1 MIVDSCCKGN
11 HMAGKLFHRCAMA
24 VALLVFMAPA
34 QAAPPVP
41 RPKPP
46 IKAPAP
52 AVAPTSTPQAASER
66 AGPTLLTAADAAL
79 YRQAFNRVTS
89 GEWPQ
94 AVAVA
99 SKAHEKLPGK
109 VILWIWLSARNSGA
123 SFDEITS
130 FMDANPDWPRQQ
142 TLAVRADEAIT
153 DTTPV
158 EVQKAWFAR
167 NPPSSATGRMR
178 HGEVLL
184 ATGATEEGA
193 KQIRAAYID
202 PDLSEDDES
211 HLLAKSGRLI
221 RAEDHRAR
229 LDALLWEGD
238 AQAARRMISRVDGD
252 WAALARAR
260 MALRQSTRDVDAAL
274 GRVPPSLTRNPGL
287 LYERARWLRQKDRD
301 VDAEKLLLSLT
312 PDAIAAQPD
321 KWWAER
327 RIEARKR
334 LKDGAVTEAYQLARN
349 HGLTEGTGFV
359 EAEFLAGWI
368 ALRFL
373 DDPGMAYGHFAN
385 LHQAAKFAVTQ
396 ARGAYWA
403 GRAAKAMGDG
413 DKARRWFANAGQYGT
428 TFYGQLAAHEV
439 GDEAALRLPKDP
451 VPTSADR
458 AAFAQNELVRAAR
471 MLGQLGEDDRLRPFI
486 AQLNGRAMKPVERQ
500 LAADLAAEL
509 DRDDLAI
516 ATAKDSDRAG
526 VPLIARG
533 WPLRKVP
540 KGPPEPALVL
550 GLTRQESAFEDHAVS
565 PVGAQGLMQLMPAT
579 AKHIAKKIKV
589 PFDKNRLVKDPYY
602 NMMLGSA
609 FLDDLVGNYDGS
621 YVMALAAYNAGPGRV
636 SQWVR
641 EYGDPRAGD
650 LDMIDWI
657 ESIPFEETRNYVQRV
672 MENVQVYR
680 QRLAA
685 DKVVP
690 LRLAEDLQRATKPH
704 QETAQRAPAGG
715 PPAAKA
721 PDAVQPPA
729 AAPPATP
736 APAPAPA
743 PPAPAVAP
751 PAIPQSPG

>member
-1 MIVDSCCKGN
+1 
-11 HMAGKLFHRCAMA
+11 MAGKLFRRCATAM
-24 VALLVFMAPA
+24 ALLVFMAPA
-34 QAAPPVP
+34 QAAPPPTP
-41 RPKPP
+41 RPKPSV
-46 IKAPAP
+46 KAAMTPPAP
-52 AVAPTSTPQAASER
+52 AVAPQAPAER

-99 SKAHEKLPGK
+99 SKAKEKLPGK

-123 SFDEITS
+123 SFDEITA
-130 FMDANPDWPRQQ
+130 FMDANPDWPRQL

-153 DTTPV
+153 GSTPI
-158 EVQKAWFAR
+158 EAQRAWYAR
-167 NPPSSATGRMR
+167 KPPTSATGRMR

-184 ATGATEEGA
+184 AGGSNEAGARE
-193 KQIRAAYID
+193 IRAAYID
-202 PDLSEDDES
+202 PDLSADDEK
-211 HLLAKSGRLI
+211 HLLSTSGRLI

-229 LDALLWEGD
+229 LDALLWEGN
-238 AQAARRMISRVDGD
+238 AEAARRMIARVDGD

-274 GRVPPSLTRNPGL
+274 GRVPPSLARNPGL
-287 LYERARWLRQKDRD
+287 LYERARWLRLKDRD
-301 VDAEKLLLSLT
+301 VEAEKLLLSLT

-327 RIEARKR
+327 RTEARKR
-334 LKDGAVTEAYQLARN
+334 LKAGAVTEAYQLAKN
-349 HGLTEGTGFV
+349 HGLSEGVGYV

-373 DDPGMAYGHFAN
+373 EDPGMAYGHFAN
-385 LHQAAKFAVTQ
+385 LHQAGKFAVTQ

-403 GRAAKAMGDG
+403 GRAAKGMGDS
-413 DKARRWFANAGQYGT
+413 DKARRWFANAAQYGT

-439 GDEAALRLPKDP
+439 GDVAALRLPKDP
-451 VPTSADR
+451 VPTSAER
-458 AAFAQNELVRAAR
+458 ATFSQHELVRAAR
-471 MLGQLGEDDRLRPFI
+471 MLAQLGEEDRLRPFI
-486 AQLNGRAMKPVERQ
+486 AQLNAGAMKPAERQ
-500 LAADLAAEL
+500 MAADLAAEL
-509 DRDDLAI
+509 DRDDLAVV
-516 ATAKDSDRAG
+516 TAKDSDRAG

-533 WPLRKVP
+533 WPLRKVS
-540 KGPPEPALVL
+540 KGPPEPALIL
-550 GLTRQESAFEDHAVS
+550 GLIRQESAFDDHAVS

-579 AKHIAKKIKV
+579 AQQVAKKLRV
-589 PFDKNRLVKDPYY
+589 PYDKGRLSKDPTY

-609 FLDDLVGNYDGS
+609 FLENMIGNYDGS

-641 EYGDPRAGD
+641 EYGDPRTGD
-650 LDMIDWI
+650 IDILDWI

-690 LRLAEDLQRATKPH
+690 VRLAEDLQRATRPR
-704 QETAQRAPAGG
+704 QETAQRGPAGST
-715 PPAAKA
+715 PAAGA
-721 PDAVQPPA
+721 PA
-729 AAPPATP
+729 AAPVAPPPPSPPAAVP
-736 APAPAPA
+736 PPPA
-743 PPAPAVAP
+743 PPAATPAAP
-751 PAIPQSPG
+751 PLSPG